1 MTGSW
6 VPKMVPKI
14 LQLNLV
20 FCAVFATLGKPG
32 GACSAAE
39 SIKKARQDAS
49 SPALELSTLH
59 TRVIKNAAHIV
70 LFIVNSASPNNRTN
84 QGSGQKCYF

>member
-1 MTGSW
+1 
-6 VPKMVPKI
+6 MVPKI

-32 GACSAAE
+32 GACRAAE
-39 SIKKARQDAS
+39 SIQKTRQDAS

-59 TRVIKNAAHIV
+59 TRVKNAARIV